1 MDSGG
6 LMKKT
11 PISPAM
17 ARLWPGLTFE
27 RLCLAVTAASFLM
40 ALFLLLWQGPLP
52 FEALVWRLAQ
62 IDKWPESMHLASQP
76 GMVRKYYRLS
86 LMVSFGVAGFIALLA
101 WAWSR
106 LNESTQATLQ
116 RATWTL
122 ASSCA
127 LCLYLFKLTT
137 PLPGSPVEL
146 LMSNPGAVPI
156 FGHRLLFVWLARAF
170 HLALP
175 MLSPVRCFFASQVV
189 AALLTIY
196 AVGRWSALH
205 VGESLSSLGKVLA
218 VILISTC
225 LSYRNFYDI
234 GIVFFFSWGLL
245 ALYRREYV
253 WFVFVVTIATLN
265 HENALL
271 LIPTAAFLLYD
282 AEPRRIWLALVAA
295 SLAGHLLARAAMQ
308 WLVPIQ
314 KHFDWR
320 IWSNMTK
327 PFLLPVEMMF
337 SLIALGGWYALGL
350 MSLQACD
357 KRLRRLLILFPML
370 LGVALVVGL
379 FYEARLFNAFIP
391 VLVAVLLSGVR
402 QLLQQEHGVPG
413 VSYSEQHQTS
423 EFPEASLALPR
434 TSLDNIG

>member
-1 MDSGG
+1 ME
-6 LMKKT
+6 KIPT
-11 PISPAM
+11 SPAKG
-17 ARLWPGLTFE
+17 RLWFGLTE
-27 RLCLAVTAASFLM
+27 RLCLAVTAVSFLIV
-40 ALFLLLWQGPLP
+40 FLLLLWHGPLP
-52 FEALVWRLAQ
+52 FEGLVWKLAQ
-62 IDKWPESMHLASQP
+62 IDKWPDSMHLASQP

-86 LMVSFGVAGFIALLA
+86 LMASFSVAGFIALLA
-101 WAWSR
+101 LAWNR
-106 LNESTQATLQ
+106 LNGLSQAMVQ

-122 ASSCA
+122 ACAGA
-127 LCLYLFKLTT
+127 LCFYIFKITT
-137 PLPGSPVEL
+137 PLKGSPVEL

-156 FGHRLLFVWLARAF
+156 FGHRLLFVWLAKAF
-170 HLALP
+170 QAALP
-175 MLSPVRCFFASQVV
+175 TLSPVRCFYASQVV
-189 AALLTIY
+189 AALLAIY

-205 VGESLSSLGKVLA
+205 VGDSLSSLGKVLA

-234 GIVFFFSWGLL
+234 GIVFFFSCALL
-245 ALYRREYV
+245 ALYRRKYV
-253 WFVFVVTIATLN
+253 WFVIVVTIATLN

-282 AEPRRIWLALVAA
+282 AEPPRIWLSLVAA

-308 WLVPIQ
+308 WLVPLQ

-370 LGVALVVGL
+370 LGVALMVGL

-391 VLVAVLLSGVR
+391 VLIAVLLTGVR
-402 QLLQQEHGVPG
+402 QMLDLEQRDVRGSYEAEHRSGHQ
-413 VSYSEQHQTS
+413 SERHPPS
-423 EFPEASLALPR
+423 SFPEKSLATAPE
-434 TSLDNIG
+434 